1 MVHVQSTTL
10 QHPVLAVCVAVW
22 KDDQIL
28 LVRRGNMPNRGL
40 WALPGGKIHSGE
52 LIAEA
57 AIRELFEETGLQA
70 TPKNIFCIQ
79 EIIENDFHYVL
90 NCVQADS
97 SHGSLTA
104 GDDAAEARWMSL
116 ADIPALKT
124 VPDLLH
130 ILQKSRTR
138 TGIPL

>member
-1 MVHVQSTTL
+1 
-10 QHPVLAVCVAVW
+10 
-22 KDDQIL
+22 
-28 LVRRGNMPNRGL
+28 MPNRGL

-90 NCVQADS
+90 NCVRADS
-97 SHGSLTA
+97 PHGNLAA

-124 VPDLLH
+124 VPDLLD

-138 TGIPL
+138 TGISL